1 MLLSFTVENYRSFAH
16 ETTLDMQS
24 PKFQTL
30 RPRENESWND
40 LVLKRAAIFGANASG
55 KTNIIKPLGI
65 LRKAITSSI
74 RNEDLVKSLYNPHKL
89 YKDDPT
95 TFITEYEYKGI
106 RYRWTLVLDKAGIVE
121 ESLYANAKR
130 IWRPIFDRE
139 RDTIVFGKGAQIPIA
154 AQENI
159 NQFLKPTALCFSAW
173 LTIKNPGRFIGAVY
187 WWKKK
192 VRPPI
197 HVSDPDRKARHYWVM
212 KLASQNINWLKLL
225 KLMMTAADVGITDV
239 SVKKKEALP
248 KSFREFLEKKQAEI
262 SGNPPQDISFAK
274 YLQQYIELHHEGES
288 DDFILKDEYL
298 QQYFEFHHKGESDDF
313 ILKIEDESL
322 GTQVWIDSIF
332 PALHALYHGALL
344 IVDELDSSLHPT
356 LLREFIHYF
365 QDEEINTKG
374 AQLIFTTHDLTLLG
388 NHPTEALDRNEVWF
402 VEKQQ
407 SISEL
412 IALSEYSPRDNHNIE
427 KRYLQGVFGAVP
439 ITSSRGI
446 AEALDA
452 LRAATTET
460 EA

>member
-1 MLLSFTVENYRSFAH
+1 MLLSFTVENYRSFAY
-16 ETTLDMQS
+16 EATLDMQS

-55 KTNIIKPLGI
+55 KTNIIKPLGM
-65 LRKAITSSI
+65 LQNAIVSSI
-74 RNEDLVKSLYNPHKL
+74 RNENLVKNLYDPHKL

-95 TFITEYEYKGI
+95 TFITEYEYEDV
-106 RYRWTLVLDKAGIVE
+106 RYRWKLVLDKAGIVE

-130 IWRPIFDRE
+130 IWQLIFERE
-139 RDTIVFGKGAQIPIA
+139 RDTIVFGKVARIPNA

-173 LTIKNPGRFIGAVY
+173 SIMKNVGRFIGAVY
-187 WWKKK
+187 WWANKMS
-192 VRPPI
+192 PPI
-197 HVSDPDRKARHYWVM
+197 HASDPDRKARYYRIM
-212 KLASQNINWLKLL
+212 ELASKDINWLTLL
-225 KLMMTAADVGITDV
+225 KLMMTTADVGITDV
-239 SVKKKEALP
+239 SVKEETLP
-248 KSFREFLEKKQAEI
+248 EKLRQFHILINPEKTQVEI
-262 SGNPPQDISFAK
+262 SDTPPQGASFDE
-274 YLQQYIELHHEGES
+274 YLPYIEFHHEGDS
-288 DDFILKDEYL
+288 DGFVLKE
-298 QQYFEFHHKGESDDF
+298 
-313 ILKIEDESL
+313 EDESR
-322 GTQVWIDSIF
+322 GTQVWIDSIV
-332 PALHALYHGALL
+332 PALYALYHGALL

>member
-30 RPRENESWND
+30 RPRANESWND

-55 KTNIIKPLGI
+55 KTNIIKPLGM
-65 LRKAITSSI
+65 LRNAIASSI

-95 TFITEYEYKGI
+95 TFITEYEYEDV
-106 RYRWTLVLDKAGIVE
+106 RYRWTLVLDKTGIVE
-121 ESLYANAKR
+121 ESLQANAKR
-130 IWRPIFDRE
+130 IWQLIFDRE
-139 RDTIVFGKGAQIPIA
+139 RDTIVFGKGARIPIA

-173 LTIKNPGRFIGAVY
+173 LTIKNAGRFIGAVY
-187 WWKKK
+187 WWKDKML
-192 VRPPI
+192 PPI
-197 HVSDPDRKARHYWVM
+197 HVSDPDREARHSWVM
-212 KLASQNINWLKLL
+212 ELASKNINWLKLL
-225 KLMMTAADVGITDV
+225 KLMMTTADVGITDV
-239 SVKKKEALP
+239 SVKEETLP
-248 KSFREFLEKKQAEI
+248 EKLRQFHILINPEKTQVEI
-262 SGNPPQDISFAK
+262 SDTPPQGAPF
-274 YLQQYIELHHEGES
+274 
-288 DDFILKDEYL
+288 DEYL
-298 QQYFEFHHKGESDDF
+298 QYIEFHHEGDSDGF
-313 ILKIEDESL
+313 ILKEEDESR

-332 PALHALYHGALL
+332 PALYALYHGALL

-356 LLREFIHYF
+356 LLCEFIHYF

-412 IALSEYSPRDNHNIE
+412 IALSEFSSRDNHNIE

-446 AEALDA
+446 AEALNA
-452 LRAATTET
+452 LRAVKTET

>member
-1 MLLSFTVENYRSFAH
+1 MLLSFTIENYRSFAH
-16 ETTLDMQS
+16 EATLDMQS

-30 RPRENESWND
+30 RPHEDESWND

-55 KTNIIKPLGI
+55 KTNIIKPLEI
-65 LRKAITSSI
+65 LRNAIASSI

-95 TFITEYEYKGI
+95 TFITEYEYEDV
-106 RYRWTLVLDKAGIVE
+106 RYRWTLVLDKTGIVE

-130 IWRPIFDRE
+130 IWQLIFDRE
-139 RDTIVFGKGAQIPIA
+139 RDTIVFGKGARIPNA

-173 LTIKNPGRFIGAVY
+173 STIKNAGRFIGAVY
-187 WWKKK
+187 WWKDKML
-192 VRPPI
+192 PPI
-197 HVSDPDRKARHYWVM
+197 HISDPHRKARHSWVM
-212 KLASQNINWLKLL
+212 ELASKNINWLKLL
-225 KLMMTAADVGITDV
+225 KHMMTVADVGITDV
-239 SVKKKEALP
+239 SVKEEALP
-248 KSFREFLEKKQAEI
+248 EILREALIDLEKTQAEI
-262 SGNPPQDISFAK
+262 SGNTPQGRFLDI
-274 YLQQYIELHHEGES
+274 YRRRYIEFHHEGES
-288 DDFILKDEYL
+288 DGFVLKE
-298 QQYFEFHHKGESDDF
+298 
-313 ILKIEDESL
+313 EDESR
-322 GTQVWIDSIF
+322 GTQVWIDRIV
-332 PALHALYHGALL
+332 PALYALYHGALL

-412 IALSEYSPRDNHNIE
+412 IALSEFSSRDNHNIE

-439 ITSSRGI
+439 ITSSQGI
-446 AEALDA
+446 AEALNA

>member
-1 MLLSFTVENYRSFAH
+1 MGMLLSFTVKNYRSFAY
-16 ETTLDMQS
+16 EATLDMQS

-55 KTNIIKPLGI
+55 KTNIIKPLGM
-65 LRKAITSSI
+65 LRNAIASSI
-74 RNEDLVKSLYNPHKL
+74 RNEDLVKDLYNPHKF

-95 TFITEYEYKGI
+95 TFITEYEYEDV

-130 IWRPIFDRE
+130 IWQLIFERE
-139 RDTIVFGKGAQIPIA
+139 RDTIVFGKGAQISIA

-159 NQFLKPTALCFSAW
+159 NQFLKPTTLCFSAW
-173 LTIKNPGRFIGAVY
+173 STIKNPGRFIGAVY
-187 WWKKK
+187 WWKDKML
-192 VRPPI
+192 PPI
-197 HVSDPDRKARHYWVM
+197 NVSDPDREARHFWVM
-212 KLASQNINWLKLL
+212 KLTSKNMNWLKLL
-225 KLMMTAADVGITDV
+225 KLMMTTADVGITDI
-239 SVKKKEALP
+239 SVKEEALP
-248 KSFREFLEKKQAEI
+248 EKLRQFHILINPEKTQVEI
-262 SGNPPQDISFAK
+262 SDTPPRGAPFDE
-274 YLQQYIELHHEGES
+274 YLQYIEFHHEGES
-288 DDFILKDEYL
+288 DGFILKE
-298 QQYFEFHHKGESDDF
+298 
-313 ILKIEDESL
+313 EDESR

-332 PALHALYHGALL
+332 PALYALYHGALL
-344 IVDELDSSLHPT
+344 IIDELDSSLHPT

-365 QDEEINTKG
+365 QDEEINTQG

-427 KRYLQGVFGAVP
+427 KRYLQGVFGAIP
-439 ITSSRGI
+439 ITSPRGI

>member
-1 MLLSFTVENYRSFAH
+1 MLLSFTVKNYRSFAH

-74 RNEDLVKSLYNPHKL
+74 RNEDLVKNLYNPHKL

-95 TFITEYEYKGI
+95 TFITEYEYKDI

-130 IWRPIFDRE
+130 IWRPIFERE
-139 RDTIVFGKGAQIPIA
+139 RDTIIFGKGAQIPIA

-173 LTIKNPGRFIGAVY
+173 RTIKNPGRFIGAVY
-187 WWKKK
+187 WWRNKI
-192 VRPPI
+192 RPPI
-197 HVSDPDRKARHYWVM
+197 HVSDSDREARHSWVM
-212 KLASQNINWLKLL
+212 KLASKNLNWLELL
-225 KLMMTAADVGITDV
+225 KHMMTAADVGITDV
-239 SVKKKEALP
+239 SVKEEALP
-248 KSFREFLEKKQAEI
+248 ERLREILMDLEKTQTEI
-262 SGNPPQDISFAK
+262 SGNTPQGRFLDE
-274 YLQQYIELHHEGES
+274 YRQRYIEFHHEGES
-288 DDFILKDEYL
+288 DGFVLKE
-298 QQYFEFHHKGESDDF
+298 
-313 ILKIEDESL
+313 EDESR

-332 PALHALYHGALL
+332 PALYALYHGALL

-365 QDEEINTKG
+365 QDEEINTQG

-407 SISEL
+407 SISKL
-412 IALSEYSPRDNHNIE
+412 IALSEFSSRDNHNIE

-446 AEALDA
+446 VEALDA
-452 LRAATTET
+452 LRSAITET
-460 EA
+460 KA

>member
-1 MLLSFTVENYRSFAH
+1 MGMLLSFTVENYRSFAH

-30 RPRENESWND
+30 RPRTNESWND

-89 YKDDPT
+89 YKDDPA
-95 TFITEYEYKGI
+95 TFITEYEYEDV
-106 RYRWTLVLDKAGIVE
+106 RYRWALVLDKTGIVE

-130 IWRPIFDRE
+130 IWQLIFDRE
-139 RDTIVFGKGAQIPIA
+139 RDTIVFGKGARIPNA

-173 LTIKNPGRFIGAVY
+173 STIKNAGRFIGAVD
-187 WWKKK
+187 WWKDKIL
-192 VRPPI
+192 PSI
-197 HVSDPDRKARHYWVM
+197 HISDPDRRARHSWVM
-212 KLASQNINWLKLL
+212 ELASKNINWLTLL
-225 KLMMTAADVGITDV
+225 KHMMTAADVGITDV
-239 SVKKKEALP
+239 SVKEEALP
-248 KSFREFLEKKQAEI
+248 ERLRETLIDLEKTQTEI
-262 SGNPPQDISFAK
+262 SGNQPQGRFLDK
-274 YLQQYIELHHEGES
+274 YRQRYIEFHHEGDS
-288 DDFILKDEYL
+288 DSFILK
-298 QQYFEFHHKGESDDF
+298 K
-313 ILKIEDESL
+313 EDESR
-322 GTQVWIDSIF
+322 GTQVWIDTIF
-332 PALHALYHGALL
+332 PALYALYHGALL

-365 QDEEINTKG
+365 QDEEINTQG

-412 IALSEYSPRDNHNIE
+412 IALSEFSSRDNHNIE

-446 AEALDA
+446 AEALDG

>member
-30 RPRENESWND
+30 RPRANESWND

-55 KTNIIKPLGI
+55 KTNIIKPLGM
-65 LRKAITSSI
+65 LRNAIASSI

-95 TFITEYEYKGI
+95 TFITEYEYEDV
-106 RYRWTLVLDKAGIVE
+106 RYRWTLVLDKTGIVE
-121 ESLYANAKR
+121 ESLQANAKR
-130 IWRPIFDRE
+130 IWQLIFDRE
-139 RDTIVFGKGAQIPIA
+139 RDTIVFGKGARIPIA

-173 LTIKNPGRFIGAVY
+173 LTIKNAGRFIGAVY
-187 WWKKK
+187 WWKDKML
-192 VRPPI
+192 PPI
-197 HVSDPDRKARHYWVM
+197 HVSDPDREARHSWVM
-212 KLASQNINWLKLL
+212 ELASKNINWLKLL
-225 KLMMTAADVGITDV
+225 KLMMTTADVGITDV
-239 SVKKKEALP
+239 SVKEETLP
-248 KSFREFLEKKQAEI
+248 EKLRQFHILINPEKTQVEI
-262 SGNPPQDISFAK
+262 SDTPPQGAPF
-274 YLQQYIELHHEGES
+274 
-288 DDFILKDEYL
+288 DEYL
-298 QQYFEFHHKGESDDF
+298 QYIEFHHEGDSDGF
-313 ILKIEDESL
+313 ILKEEDESR

-332 PALHALYHGALL
+332 PALYALYHGALL

-412 IALSEYSPRDNHNIE
+412 IALSEFSSRDNHNIE

-446 AEALDA
+446 AEALNA
-452 LRAATTET
+452 LRAVKTET

>member
-30 RPRENESWND
+30 RPRTNESWND

-55 KTNIIKPLGI
+55 KTNIIKPLGM
-65 LRKAITSSI
+65 LRNAIASSI

-89 YKDDPT
+89 HKDDPT
-95 TFITEYEYKGI
+95 TFITEYEYEDV

-121 ESLYANAKR
+121 ESLQANAKR
-130 IWRPIFDRE
+130 IWQLIFERE
-139 RDTIVFGKGAQIPIA
+139 RDTIVFGSGAQIPIA

-187 WWKKK
+187 WWKDKML
-192 VRPPI
+192 PPI
-197 HVSDPDRKARHYWVM
+197 HVSDPDREARHSWVM
-212 KLASQNINWLKLL
+212 ELASKNINWLKLL
-225 KLMMTAADVGITDV
+225 KLMMTTADVGITDV
-239 SVKKKEALP
+239 SVKEETLP
-248 KSFREFLEKKQAEI
+248 EKLRQFHILINPEKTQVEI
-262 SGNPPQDISFAK
+262 SDTPPQGASFDE
-274 YLQQYIELHHEGES
+274 YLSYIEFQHEGES
-288 DDFILKDEYL
+288 DGFILKE
-298 QQYFEFHHKGESDDF
+298 
-313 ILKIEDESL
+313 EDESL

-332 PALHALYHGALL
+332 PALYALYHGALL
-344 IVDELDSSLHPT
+344 IVDELDSSLHPA

-365 QDEEINTKG
+365 QDEEINTQG

>member
-1 MLLSFTVENYRSFAH
+1 MGMLLSFTVENYRSFAY
-16 ETTLDMQS
+16 EATLDMQS

-65 LRKAITSSI
+65 LRNAIASSI

-95 TFITEYEYKGI
+95 TFITEYEYEDV

-130 IWRPIFDRE
+130 IWQLIFERE
-139 RDTIVFGKGAQIPIA
+139 RDTIIFGKVAQIPIA

-173 LTIKNPGRFIGAVY
+173 RTIKNPGRFIGAVY
-187 WWKKK
+187 WWRNKI
-192 VRPPI
+192 RPPI
-197 HVSDPDRKARHYWVM
+197 HVSDSDREARHSWVM
-212 KLASQNINWLKLL
+212 KLASKNLNWLELL
-225 KLMMTAADVGITDV
+225 KHMMTAADVGITDV
-239 SVKKKEALP
+239 SVKEEALTERL
-248 KSFREFLEKKQAEI
+248 REILMDLEIAQTEI
-262 SGNPPQDISFAK
+262 SGNTTLGRFLDEYRQR
-274 YLQQYIELHHEGES
+274 YIEFHHEGES
-288 DDFILKDEYL
+288 DGFVLKE
-298 QQYFEFHHKGESDDF
+298 
-313 ILKIEDESL
+313 EDESR

-332 PALHALYHGALL
+332 PALYALYHGALL

-365 QDEEINTKG
+365 QDEEINTQG

-452 LRAATTET
+452 LRAVKTET

>member
-55 KTNIIKPLGI
+55 KTNIIKPLEI
-65 LRKAITSSI
+65 LRNAITSSI

-95 TFITEYEYKGI
+95 TFITEYEYEDV

-130 IWRPIFDRE
+130 IWQLIFERE
-139 RDTIVFGKGAQIPIA
+139 RDTIVFGKGAQISIA

-159 NQFLKPTALCFSAW
+159 NQFLKPTTLCFSAW
-173 LTIKNPGRFIGAVY
+173 STIKNPGRFIGAVY
-187 WWKKK
+187 WWKDKML
-192 VRPPI
+192 PPI
-197 HVSDPDRKARHYWVM
+197 HVSDPDREARHFWVM
-212 KLASQNINWLKLL
+212 KLTSKNMNWLKLL
-225 KLMMTAADVGITDV
+225 KLMMTTADVGITDI
-239 SVKKKEALP
+239 SVKEEALP
-248 KSFREFLEKKQAEI
+248 EKLRQFHILINPEKTQVEI
-262 SGNPPQDISFAK
+262 SDTPPRGAPFDE
-274 YLQQYIELHHEGES
+274 YLQYIEFHHEGES
-288 DDFILKDEYL
+288 DGFILKE
-298 QQYFEFHHKGESDDF
+298 
-313 ILKIEDESL
+313 EDESR

-332 PALHALYHGALL
+332 PALYALYHGALL
-344 IVDELDSSLHPT
+344 IIDELDSSLHPT

-365 QDEEINTKG
+365 QDEEINTQG

-402 VEKQQ
+402 AEKQQ

-412 IALSEYSPRDNHNIE
+412 TALSEYSPRDNHNIE
-427 KRYLQGVFGAVP
+427 KRYLQGVFGAIP
-439 ITSSRGI
+439 ITSPRGI

>member
-65 LRKAITSSI
+65 LRNAIASSI

-95 TFITEYEYKGI
+95 TFITEYEYEDV

-130 IWRPIFDRE
+130 IWQLIFERE
-139 RDTIVFGKGAQIPIA
+139 RDTIIFGKVAQIPIA

-173 LTIKNPGRFIGAVY
+173 RTIKNPGRFIGAVY
-187 WWKKK
+187 WWRNKI
-192 VRPPI
+192 RPPI
-197 HVSDPDRKARHYWVM
+197 HVSDSDREARHSWVM
-212 KLASQNINWLKLL
+212 KLASKNLNWLELL
-225 KLMMTAADVGITDV
+225 KHMMTAADVGITDV
-239 SVKKKEALP
+239 SVKEEALTERL
-248 KSFREFLEKKQAEI
+248 REILMDLEIAQTEI
-262 SGNPPQDISFAK
+262 SGNTTLGRFLDEYRQR
-274 YLQQYIELHHEGES
+274 YIEFHHEGES
-288 DDFILKDEYL
+288 DGFVLKE
-298 QQYFEFHHKGESDDF
+298 
-313 ILKIEDESL
+313 EDESR

-332 PALHALYHGALL
+332 PALYALYHGALL

-365 QDEEINTKG
+365 QDEEINTQG

-452 LRAATTET
+452 LRAVKTET

>member
-1 MLLSFTVENYRSFAH
+1 MGMLLSFTVENYRSFAH

-65 LRKAITSSI
+65 LRNAIASSI

-95 TFITEYEYKGI
+95 TFITEYEYEDV
-106 RYRWTLVLDKAGIVE
+106 RYRWTLVLDKTGIVE
-121 ESLYANAKR
+121 ENLYANAKR
-130 IWRPIFDRE
+130 IWQLIFERE
-139 RDTIVFGKGAQIPIA
+139 RDTIVFGKGAQIPNA

-173 LTIKNPGRFIGAVY
+173 STIKNAGRFIGAVY
-187 WWKKK
+187 WWKDK
-192 VRPPI
+192 VLPPI
-197 HVSDPDRKARHYWVM
+197 HVSDSDREARHSWVM
-212 KLASQNINWLKLL
+212 KLASKNLNWLELL
-225 KLMMTAADVGITDV
+225 KHMMTAADVGITDV
-239 SVKKKEALP
+239 SVKEEALTERL
-248 KSFREFLEKKQAEI
+248 REILMDLEIAQTEI
-262 SGNPPQDISFAK
+262 SGNTTLGRFLDEYRQR
-274 YLQQYIELHHEGES
+274 YIEFHHEGES
-288 DDFILKDEYL
+288 DGFVLKE
-298 QQYFEFHHKGESDDF
+298 
-313 ILKIEDESL
+313 EDESR

-332 PALHALYHGALL
+332 PALYALYHGALL

-365 QDEEINTKG
+365 QDEEINTQG

-452 LRAATTET
+452 LRAVKTET

>member
-1 MLLSFTVENYRSFAH
+1 MGMLLSFTVENYRSFAH

-55 KTNIIKPLGI
+55 KTNIIKPLGM
-65 LRKAITSSI
+65 LRNAIASSI
-74 RNEDLVKSLYNPHKL
+74 RNEDLVKDLYNPHKF

-95 TFITEYEYKGI
+95 TFITEYEYEDV

-130 IWRPIFDRE
+130 ICQLIFERE
-139 RDTIVFGKGAQIPIA
+139 RDTIVFGKGAQISIA

-159 NQFLKPTALCFSAW
+159 NQFLKPTTLCFSAW
-173 LTIKNPGRFIGAVY
+173 STIKNPGRFIGAVY
-187 WWKKK
+187 WWKDKML
-192 VRPPI
+192 PPI
-197 HVSDPDRKARHYWVM
+197 NVSDSNRAARHYWVM
-212 KLASQNINWLKLL
+212 KLTSKNINWLNLIKLI
-225 KLMMTAADVGITDV
+225 MTAADVGITDV
-239 SVKKKEALP
+239 SVKKEETLP
-248 KSFREFLEKKQAEI
+248 ENLREFLINLEKTQTEV
-262 SGNPPQDISFAK
+262 SGNQPQGMSFAE
-274 YLQQYIELHHEGES
+274 YLQQYIEFHHEGES
-288 DDFILKDEYL
+288 DGFVLKE
-298 QQYFEFHHKGESDDF
+298 
-313 ILKIEDESL
+313 EDESR
-322 GTQVWIDSIF
+322 GTRVWIDSIF
-332 PALHALYHGALL
+332 PALYALCHGELL
-344 IVDELDSSLHPT
+344 IIDELDSSLHPT

-365 QDEEINTKG
+365 QDEDINTQG

-412 IALSEYSPRDNHNIE
+412 IALSEFSSRDNHNIE

-446 AEALDA
+446 AKALDA
-452 LRAATTET
+452 LRAATTKT

>member
-1 MLLSFTVENYRSFAH
+1 MLLSFTVENYRSFAN

-106 RYRWTLVLDKAGIVE
+106 RYRWTLVLDKTGIVE
-121 ESLYANAKR
+121 ESLQANAKR

-139 RDTIVFGKGAQIPIA
+139 RDTIVFGSGAQIPIA

-173 LTIKNPGRFIGAVY
+173 LTIKNAGRFIGAVY
-187 WWKKK
+187 WWTNKML
-192 VRPPI
+192 PPI
-197 HVSDPDRKARHYWVM
+197 HVSDSNREARHYWVM

-225 KLMMTAADVGITDV
+225 KLMMTTADVGITDV
-239 SVKKKEALP
+239 SVKEETLP
-248 KSFREFLEKKQAEI
+248 EKLRQFHILINPEKTQVEI
-262 SGNPPQDISFAK
+262 SDTPPQGASFDE
-274 YLQQYIELHHEGES
+274 YLPYIEFHHEGDS
-288 DDFILKDEYL
+288 DGFVLKE
-298 QQYFEFHHKGESDDF
+298 
-313 ILKIEDESL
+313 EDESR
-322 GTQVWIDSIF
+322 GTQVWIDSIV
-332 PALHALYHGALL
+332 PALYALYHGALL
-344 IVDELDSSLHPT
+344 IVDELDSSLHPA

-365 QDEEINTKG
+365 QDEEINTQG

-446 AEALDA
+446 AEALNA

>member
-1 MLLSFTVENYRSFAH
+1 MLLSFTIENYRSFAH
-16 ETTLDMQS
+16 EATLDMQS

-30 RPRENESWND
+30 RPHEDELWND

-55 KTNIIKPLGI
+55 KTNIIKPLEI
-65 LRKAITSSI
+65 LRNAITSSI

-95 TFITEYEYKGI
+95 TFITEYEYEDV
-106 RYRWTLVLDKAGIVE
+106 RYRWTLVLDKTGIVE

-130 IWRPIFDRE
+130 IWQLIFDRE
-139 RDTIVFGKGAQIPIA
+139 RDTIVFGKGARIPNA

-173 LTIKNPGRFIGAVY
+173 STIKNAGRFIGAVY
-187 WWKKK
+187 WWKDKML
-192 VRPPI
+192 PPI
-197 HVSDPDRKARHYWVM
+197 HISDPHRKARHSWVM
-212 KLASQNINWLKLL
+212 ELASKNINWLKLL
-225 KLMMTAADVGITDV
+225 KHMMTVADVGITDV
-239 SVKKKEALP
+239 SVKEEALP
-248 KSFREFLEKKQAEI
+248 EILREALIDLEKKQAEI
-262 SGNPPQDISFAK
+262 SGNTPQGRFLDI
-274 YLQQYIELHHEGES
+274 YRPRYIEFHHEGDS
-288 DDFILKDEYL
+288 DGFVLKE
-298 QQYFEFHHKGESDDF
+298 
-313 ILKIEDESL
+313 EDESR
-322 GTQVWIDSIF
+322 GTQVWIDSIV
-332 PALHALYHGALL
+332 PALYALYHGALL

-412 IALSEYSPRDNHNIE
+412 IALSEFSSRDNHNIE

-452 LRAATTET
+452 LRTVKTET

>member
-1 MLLSFTVENYRSFAH
+1 MGMLLSFTVENYRSFAH

-30 RPRENESWND
+30 RPRENESWNG

-65 LRKAITSSI
+65 LRRAIISSI
-74 RNEDLVKSLYNPHKL
+74 RNENLVKDLYDPHKL

-95 TFITEYEYKGI
+95 TFITEYEYKDI

-130 IWRPIFDRE
+130 IWRPIFERE
-139 RDTIVFGKGAQIPIA
+139 RDTIIFGKGAQIPIA

-173 LTIKNPGRFIGAVY
+173 RTIKNPGRFIGAVY
-187 WWKKK
+187 WWRNKI
-192 VRPPI
+192 RPPI
-197 HVSDPDRKARHYWVM
+197 HVSDSDREARHSWVM
-212 KLASQNINWLKLL
+212 KLASKNLNWLELL
-225 KLMMTAADVGITDV
+225 KHMMTAADVGITDV
-239 SVKKKEALP
+239 SVKEEALP
-248 KSFREFLEKKQAEI
+248 ERLREILMDLEKAQTEI
-262 SGNPPQDISFAK
+262 SGNTPQGRFLDE
-274 YLQQYIELHHEGES
+274 YRQRYIEFHHEGES
-288 DDFILKDEYL
+288 DGFVLKE
-298 QQYFEFHHKGESDDF
+298 
-313 ILKIEDESL
+313 EDESR

-332 PALHALYHGALL
+332 PALYALYHGALL

-365 QDEEINTKG
+365 QDEEINTQG

-407 SISEL
+407 SISKL
-412 IALSEYSPRDNHNIE
+412 IALSEFSSRDNHNIE

-452 LRAATTET
+452 LRSAITET
-460 EA
+460 KA

>member
-55 KTNIIKPLGI
+55 KTNIIKPLGM
-65 LRKAITSSI
+65 LRNAIASSI
-74 RNEDLVKSLYNPHKL
+74 RNEELVKSLYDPHKL

-121 ESLYANAKR
+121 ESLQANAKR
-130 IWRPIFDRE
+130 IWRPIFDRK
-139 RDTIVFGKGAQIPIA
+139 RDTIVFGKGARIPIA

-173 LTIKNPGRFIGAVY
+173 STIKNPGRFIGAVY
-187 WWKKK
+187 WWKNKM
-192 VRPPI
+192 RPPI
-197 HVSDPDRKARHYWVM
+197 HASDPDRKSRHYWVM

-225 KLMMTAADVGITDV
+225 KLIMTAADVGITDV
-239 SVKKKEALP
+239 SVKKEEAL
-248 KSFREFLEKKQAEI
+248 SESLREFLIHLEKTQAKI
-262 SGNPPQDISFAK
+262 SGNQPQGMSVAE
-274 YLQQYIELHHEGES
+274 YLQQYIEFHHEGDS
-288 DDFILKDEYL
+288 DGFVLKE
-298 QQYFEFHHKGESDDF
+298 
-313 ILKIEDESL
+313 EDESR
-322 GTQVWIDSIF
+322 GTQVWIDSIV
-332 PALHALYHGALL
+332 PALYALYHGALL

-365 QDEEINTKG
+365 QDEEINTQG

-412 IALSEYSPRDNHNIE
+412 IALSEFSSRDNHNIE

-446 AEALDA
+446 AEALDG

>member
-1 MLLSFTVENYRSFAH
+1 MGMLLSFTVENYRSFAH

-55 KTNIIKPLGI
+55 KTNIIKPLGM
-65 LRKAITSSI
+65 LRNAIASSI

-89 YKDDPT
+89 HKDDPT

-106 RYRWTLVLDKAGIVE
+106 RYRWALALDKTGIVE

-130 IWRPIFDRE
+130 IWQLIFDRE
-139 RDTIVFGKGAQIPIA
+139 RDTIVFGSGAQIPIA

-187 WWKKK
+187 WWKDKML
-192 VRPPI
+192 PPI
-197 HVSDPDRKARHYWVM
+197 HVSDPDREARHSWVM
-212 KLASQNINWLKLL
+212 KLASKNINWLKLL
-225 KLMMTAADVGITDV
+225 KLMMTTADVGITDV
-239 SVKKKEALP
+239 SVKEETLP
-248 KSFREFLEKKQAEI
+248 EKLRQFHILINPEKTQVEI
-262 SGNPPQDISFAK
+262 SDTPPQGAPFDE
-274 YLQQYIELHHEGES
+274 YLQYIEFHHEGES
-288 DDFILKDEYL
+288 DGFILKE
-298 QQYFEFHHKGESDDF
+298 
-313 ILKIEDESL
+313 EDESL

-332 PALHALYHGALL
+332 PALYALYHGALL

-365 QDEEINTKG
+365 QDEEINTQG

-412 IALSEYSPRDNHNIE
+412 IALSEFSSRDNHNIE

-446 AEALDA
+446 AEALDG

>member
-1 MLLSFTVENYRSFAH
+1 MLLSFTVKNYRSFAH

-74 RNEDLVKSLYNPHKL
+74 RNEDLVKNLYNPHKL

-95 TFITEYEYKGI
+95 TFITEYEYKDI

-130 IWRPIFDRE
+130 IWRPIFERE
-139 RDTIVFGKGAQIPIA
+139 RDTIIFGKGAQIPIA

-173 LTIKNPGRFIGAVY
+173 RTIKNPGRFIGAVY
-187 WWKKK
+187 WWRNKI
-192 VRPPI
+192 RPPI
-197 HVSDPDRKARHYWVM
+197 HVSDSDREARHSWVM
-212 KLASQNINWLKLL
+212 KLASKNLNWLELL
-225 KLMMTAADVGITDV
+225 KHMMTAADVGITDV
-239 SVKKKEALP
+239 SVKEEALP
-248 KSFREFLEKKQAEI
+248 ERLREILMDLEKAQTEI
-262 SGNPPQDISFAK
+262 SGNTPQGRFLDE
-274 YLQQYIELHHEGES
+274 YRQRYIEFHHEGES
-288 DDFILKDEYL
+288 DGFVLKE
-298 QQYFEFHHKGESDDF
+298 
-313 ILKIEDESL
+313 EDESR

-332 PALHALYHGALL
+332 PALYALYHGALL

-365 QDEEINTKG
+365 QDEEINTQG

-407 SISEL
+407 SISKL
-412 IALSEYSPRDNHNIE
+412 IALSEFSSRDNHNIE

-446 AEALDA
+446 VEALDA
-452 LRAATTET
+452 LRSAITET
-460 EA
+460 KA

>member
-55 KTNIIKPLGI
+55 KTNIIKPLGM
-65 LRKAITSSI
+65 LQNAIVSSI
-74 RNEDLVKSLYNPHKL
+74 RNENLVKNLYDPHKL

-95 TFITEYEYKGI
+95 TFITEYEYEDV
-106 RYRWTLVLDKAGIVE
+106 RYRWKLVLDKAGIVE

-130 IWRPIFDRE
+130 IWQLIFERE
-139 RDTIVFGKGAQIPIA
+139 RDTIVFGKVARIPNA

-173 LTIKNPGRFIGAVY
+173 SIMKNVGRFIGAVY
-187 WWKKK
+187 WWANKMS
-192 VRPPI
+192 PPI
-197 HVSDPDRKARHYWVM
+197 HASDPDRKARYYRIM
-212 KLASQNINWLKLL
+212 ELASKDINWLTLL
-225 KLMMTAADVGITDV
+225 KLMMTTADVGITDV
-239 SVKKKEALP
+239 SVKKEEALS
-248 KSFREFLEKKQAEI
+248 KGLRKILINLEKMQAEI
-262 SGNPPQDISFAK
+262 SGNPPQDISF
-274 YLQQYIELHHEGES
+274 
-288 DDFILKDEYL
+288 DEYS

-322 GTQVWIDSIF
+322 GTQVWIDSIV
-332 PALHALYHGALL
+332 PALYALYHGALL

>member
-1 MLLSFTVENYRSFAH
+1 MGVLLSFTVENYRSFAH

-55 KTNIIKPLGI
+55 KTNIIKPLGM
-65 LRKAITSSI
+65 LRNAIASSI

-95 TFITEYEYKGI
+95 TFITEYEYEDV
-106 RYRWTLVLDKAGIVE
+106 RYRWTLALDKTGIVE

-130 IWRPIFDRE
+130 IWQLIFERE
-139 RDTIVFGKGAQIPIA
+139 RDTIVFGKGARIPIA

-173 LTIKNPGRFIGAVY
+173 RTIKNPGRFIGAVY
-187 WWKKK
+187 WWKDKML
-192 VRPPI
+192 PPI
-197 HVSDPDRKARHYWVM
+197 HVSDPDREARHSWVM
-212 KLASQNINWLKLL
+212 ELASKNINWLKLL
-225 KLMMTAADVGITDV
+225 KLMMTTADVGITDV
-239 SVKKKEALP
+239 SVKEETLP
-248 KSFREFLEKKQAEI
+248 EKLRQFHILINPEKTQVEI
-262 SGNPPQDISFAK
+262 SDTPPQGAPF
-274 YLQQYIELHHEGES
+274 
-288 DDFILKDEYL
+288 DEYL
-298 QQYFEFHHKGESDDF
+298 QYIEFHHEGDSDGF
-313 ILKIEDESL
+313 ILKEEDESR

-332 PALHALYHGALL
+332 PALYALYHGALL

-446 AEALDA
+446 AEALNA
-452 LRAATTET
+452 LRAVKTET

>member
-1 MLLSFTVENYRSFAH
+1 MGVLLSFTVENYRSFAH

-65 LRKAITSSI
+65 LRNAIASSI

-95 TFITEYEYKGI
+95 TFITEYEYEDV
-106 RYRWTLVLDKAGIVE
+106 RYRWTLALDKTGIVE

-130 IWRPIFDRE
+130 IWQLIFERE
-139 RDTIVFGKGAQIPIA
+139 RDTIIFGKVAQIPIA

-173 LTIKNPGRFIGAVY
+173 RTIKNPGRFIGAVY
-187 WWKKK
+187 WWRNKI
-192 VRPPI
+192 RPPI
-197 HVSDPDRKARHYWVM
+197 HVSDSDREARHSWVM
-212 KLASQNINWLKLL
+212 KLASKNLNWLELL
-225 KLMMTAADVGITDV
+225 KHMMTAADVGITDV
-239 SVKKKEALP
+239 SVKEEALTERL
-248 KSFREFLEKKQAEI
+248 REILMDLEIAQTEI
-262 SGNPPQDISFAK
+262 SGNTTLGRFLDEYRQR
-274 YLQQYIELHHEGES
+274 YIEFHHEGES
-288 DDFILKDEYL
+288 DGFVLKE
-298 QQYFEFHHKGESDDF
+298 
-313 ILKIEDESL
+313 EDESR

-332 PALHALYHGALL
+332 PALYALYHGALL

-365 QDEEINTKG
+365 QDEEINTQG

-412 IALSEYSPRDNHNIE
+412 IALSEFSSRDNHNIE

-452 LRAATTET
+452 LRAVKTET

>member
-1 MLLSFTVENYRSFAH
+1 MLLSFTVKNYRSFAH
-16 ETTLDMQS
+16 EATLDMQS

-65 LRKAITSSI
+65 LRNAIASSI

-89 YKDDPT
+89 HKDDPT
-95 TFITEYEYKGI
+95 TFITEYEYEDV
-106 RYRWTLVLDKAGIVE
+106 RYRWALVLDKTGIVE

-130 IWRPIFDRE
+130 IWQLIFERE
-139 RDTIVFGKGAQIPIA
+139 RDTIVFGSGAQIPNA

-187 WWKKK
+187 WWKDKML
-192 VRPPI
+192 PPI
-197 HVSDPDRKARHYWVM
+197 HVSDPDREARHSWVM
-212 KLASQNINWLKLL
+212 ELASKNINWLKLL
-225 KLMMTAADVGITDV
+225 KLMMTTADVGITDV
-239 SVKKKEALP
+239 SVKEETLP
-248 KSFREFLEKKQAEI
+248 EKLRQFHILINPEKTQVEI
-262 SGNPPQDISFAK
+262 SDTPPQGAPF
-274 YLQQYIELHHEGES
+274 
-288 DDFILKDEYL
+288 DEYL
-298 QQYFEFHHKGESDDF
+298 QYIEFHHEGDSDGF
-313 ILKIEDESL
+313 ILKEEDESR
-322 GTQVWIDSIF
+322 GTQVWIDNIV
-332 PALHALYHGALL
+332 PALYALYHGALL

-365 QDEEINTKG
+365 QDEKINTKG

>member
-30 RPRENESWND
+30 RPRTNESWND

-55 KTNIIKPLGI
+55 KTNIIKPLGM
-65 LRKAITSSI
+65 LRNAIASSI

-89 YKDDPT
+89 HKDDPT
-95 TFITEYEYKGI
+95 TFITEYEYEDV

-121 ESLYANAKR
+121 ESLQANAKR
-130 IWRPIFDRE
+130 IWQLIFERE
-139 RDTIVFGKGAQIPIA
+139 RDTIVFGSGAQIPIA

-187 WWKKK
+187 WWKDKML
-192 VRPPI
+192 PLI
-197 HVSDPDRKARHYWVM
+197 HVSDPDREARHSWVM
-212 KLASQNINWLKLL
+212 ELASKNINWLKLL
-225 KLMMTAADVGITDV
+225 KLMMTTADVGITDV
-239 SVKKKEALP
+239 SVKEETLP
-248 KSFREFLEKKQAEI
+248 EKLRQFHILINPEKTQVEI
-262 SGNPPQDISFAK
+262 SDTPPQGASFDE
-274 YLQQYIELHHEGES
+274 YLSYIEFHHEGDS
-288 DDFILKDEYL
+288 DGFVLKE
-298 QQYFEFHHKGESDDF
+298 
-313 ILKIEDESL
+313 EDESR
-322 GTQVWIDSIF
+322 GTQVWIDSIV
-332 PALHALYHGALL
+332 PALYALYHGALL

-452 LRAATTET
+452 LRSATTET
-460 EA
+460 KA

>member
-16 ETTLDMQS
+16 EATLDMQS

-30 RPRENESWND
+30 RPREDESWND

-55 KTNIIKPLGI
+55 KTNIIKPLGM
-65 LRKAITSSI
+65 LRNAIASSI

-95 TFITEYEYKGI
+95 TFITEYEYEDV

-130 IWRPIFDRE
+130 IWQLIFDRE
-139 RDTIVFGKGAQIPIA
+139 RDTIVFGKGARIPIA

-173 LTIKNPGRFIGAVY
+173 STIKNAGRFIGAVD
-187 WWKKK
+187 WWKDKIL
-192 VRPPI
+192 PLI
-197 HVSDPDRKARHYWVM
+197 HISDPHRKARHSWVM
-212 KLASQNINWLKLL
+212 KLASKNINWLKLL
-225 KLMMTAADVGITDV
+225 KHMMTAADVGITDV
-239 SVKKKEALP
+239 SVKEGALP
-248 KSFREFLEKKQAEI
+248 ERLRETLIDLEKKQAEI
-262 SGNPPQDISFAK
+262 SGNTPQSRFLDK
-274 YLQQYIELHHEGES
+274 YRQRYIEFHHEGES
-288 DDFILKDEYL
+288 DGFVLKE
-298 QQYFEFHHKGESDDF
+298 
-313 ILKIEDESL
+313 EDESR
-322 GTQVWIDSIF
+322 GTQVWIDSIV
-332 PALHALYHGALL
+332 PALYALYHGALL

-365 QDEEINTKG
+365 QDEEINTQG

-412 IALSEYSPRDNHNIE
+412 IALSEFSSRDNHNIE

>member
-1 MLLSFTVENYRSFAH
+1 MGMLLSFTVENYRSFAH

-65 LRKAITSSI
+65 LHNVIASSI
-74 RNEDLVKSLYNPHKL
+74 RDEDLVKDLYDPHKL
-89 YKDDPT
+89 YKNNPT
-95 TFITEYEYKGI
+95 TFITEYEYEDV
-106 RYRWTLVLDKAGIVE
+106 RYRWTLVLDKTGIVE
-121 ESLYANAKR
+121 ENLYANAKR
-130 IWRPIFDRE
+130 IWQLIFERE
-139 RDTIVFGKGAQIPIA
+139 RDTIVFGKGAQIPNA

-173 LTIKNPGRFIGAVY
+173 STIKNAGRFIGAVY
-187 WWKKK
+187 WWKDKIL
-192 VRPPI
+192 PPI
-197 HVSDPDRKARHYWVM
+197 HVSDPDRQARHSWVM

-225 KLMMTAADVGITDV
+225 KHMMTIADVGIIDV
-239 SVKKKEALP
+239 SVKEEALP
-248 KSFREFLEKKQAEI
+248 EKLRQFIFINPEKTQVEI
-262 SGNPPQDISFAK
+262 SGNPPQGTSFDE
-274 YLQQYIELHHEGES
+274 YLPYIEFHHEGES
-288 DDFILKDEYL
+288 DGFVLKEKDE
-298 QQYFEFHHKGESDDF
+298 SR
-313 ILKIEDESL
+313 
-322 GTQVWIDSIF
+322 GTRVWIDSIF
-332 PALHALYHGALL
+332 PALYALYHGALL
-344 IVDELDSSLHPT
+344 IVDALDSSLHPT

-365 QDEEINTKG
+365 QDEEINTQG

-446 AEALDA
+446 AEALDT

>member
-1 MLLSFTVENYRSFAH
+1 MGMLLSFTVENYRSFAH

-65 LRKAITSSI
+65 LRNAIASSI

-95 TFITEYEYKGI
+95 TFITEYEYEDV

-130 IWRPIFDRE
+130 IWQLIFERE
-139 RDTIVFGKGAQIPIA
+139 RDTIIFGKVAQIPIA

-173 LTIKNPGRFIGAVY
+173 RTIKNPGRFIGAVY
-187 WWKKK
+187 WWRNKI
-192 VRPPI
+192 RPPI
-197 HVSDPDRKARHYWVM
+197 HVSDSDREARHSWVM
-212 KLASQNINWLKLL
+212 KLASKNLNWLELL
-225 KLMMTAADVGITDV
+225 KHMMTAADVGITDV
-239 SVKKKEALP
+239 SVKEEALTE
-248 KSFREFLEKKQAEI
+248 SFREILMDLEIAQTEI
-262 SGNPPQDISFAK
+262 SGNTTLGRFLDEYRQR
-274 YLQQYIELHHEGES
+274 YIEFHHEGES
-288 DDFILKDEYL
+288 DGFVLKE
-298 QQYFEFHHKGESDDF
+298 
-313 ILKIEDESL
+313 EDESR

-332 PALHALYHGALL
+332 PALYALYHGALL

-365 QDEEINTKG
+365 QDEEINTQG

-452 LRAATTET
+452 LRAVKTET

>member
-1 MLLSFTVENYRSFAH
+1 MGMLLSFTVENYRSFAH

-30 RPRENESWND
+30 RPRENESWNG

-65 LRKAITSSI
+65 LRRAIISSI
-74 RNEDLVKSLYNPHKL
+74 RNENLVKDLYDPHKL

-95 TFITEYEYKGI
+95 TFITEYEYKDI

-130 IWRPIFDRE
+130 IWRPIFERE
-139 RDTIVFGKGAQIPIA
+139 RDTIIFGKGAQIPIA

-173 LTIKNPGRFIGAVY
+173 RTIKNPGRFIGAVY
-187 WWKKK
+187 WWRNKI
-192 VRPPI
+192 RPPI
-197 HVSDPDRKARHYWVM
+197 HVSDSDREARHSWVM
-212 KLASQNINWLKLL
+212 KLASKNLNWLELL
-225 KLMMTAADVGITDV
+225 KHMMTAADVGITDV
-239 SVKKKEALP
+239 SVKEEALP
-248 KSFREFLEKKQAEI
+248 ERLREILMDLEKAQTEI
-262 SGNPPQDISFAK
+262 SGNTPQGRFLDE
-274 YLQQYIELHHEGES
+274 YRQRYIEFHHEGES
-288 DDFILKDEYL
+288 DGFVLKE
-298 QQYFEFHHKGESDDF
+298 
-313 ILKIEDESL
+313 EDESR

-332 PALHALYHGALL
+332 PALYALYHGALL

-365 QDEEINTKG
+365 QDKEINTQG

-407 SISEL
+407 SISKL
-412 IALSEYSPRDNHNIE
+412 IALSEFSSRDNHNIE

-446 AEALDA
+446 VEALDA
-452 LRAATTET
+452 LRSAITET
-460 EA
+460 KA

>member
-30 RPRENESWND
+30 RPRTNESWND

-55 KTNIIKPLGI
+55 KTNIIKPLGM
-65 LRKAITSSI
+65 LRNAIASSI

-89 YKDDPT
+89 HKDDPT
-95 TFITEYEYKGI
+95 TFITEYEYEDV

-130 IWRPIFDRE
+130 IWQLIFERE
-139 RDTIVFGKGAQIPIA
+139 RDTIVFGSGAQIPIA

-187 WWKKK
+187 WWKDKML
-192 VRPPI
+192 PPI
-197 HVSDPDRKARHYWVM
+197 HVSDPDREARHSWVM
-212 KLASQNINWLKLL
+212 ELASKNINWLKLL
-225 KLMMTAADVGITDV
+225 KLMMTTADVGITDV
-239 SVKKKEALP
+239 SVKEETLP
-248 KSFREFLEKKQAEI
+248 EKLRQFHILINPEKTQVEI
-262 SGNPPQDISFAK
+262 SDTPPQGASFDE
-274 YLQQYIELHHEGES
+274 YLSYIEFQHEGES
-288 DDFILKDEYL
+288 DGFILKE
-298 QQYFEFHHKGESDDF
+298 
-313 ILKIEDESL
+313 EDESL

-332 PALHALYHGALL
+332 PALYALYHGALL
-344 IVDELDSSLHPT
+344 IVDELDSSLHPA

-365 QDEEINTKG
+365 QDEEINTQG

>member
-1 MLLSFTVENYRSFAH
+1 M
-16 ETTLDMQS
+16 
-24 PKFQTL
+24 
-30 RPRENESWND
+30 
-40 LVLKRAAIFGANASG
+40 
-55 KTNIIKPLGI
+55 
-65 LRKAITSSI
+65 
-74 RNEDLVKSLYNPHKL
+74 
-89 YKDDPT
+89 
-95 TFITEYEYKGI
+95 
-106 RYRWTLVLDKAGIVE
+106 LDKTGIVE

-130 IWRPIFDRE
+130 IWQLIFERE
-139 RDTIVFGKGAQIPIA
+139 RDTIVFGSGAQIPNA

-173 LTIKNPGRFIGAVY
+173 RTIKNPGRFIGAVY
-187 WWKKK
+187 WWKDKML
-192 VRPPI
+192 PPI
-197 HVSDPDRKARHYWVM
+197 HVSDPDREVRHFWVM
-212 KLASQNINWLKLL
+212 ELASKNINWLKLL
-225 KLMMTAADVGITDV
+225 KLMMTTADVGITDI
-239 SVKKKEALP
+239 SVKEEALP
-248 KSFREFLEKKQAEI
+248 EKLRQFHILINPEKTQVEI
-262 SGNPPQDISFAK
+262 SDTPPHGAPFDE
-274 YLQQYIELHHEGES
+274 YLQYIEFHHEGES
-288 DDFILKDEYL
+288 DGFVLKE
-298 QQYFEFHHKGESDDF
+298 
-313 ILKIEDESL
+313 EDESR

-332 PALHALYHGALL
+332 PALYALYHGALL

-365 QDEEINTKG
+365 QDEEINTQG

-446 AEALDA
+446 AEALDG
-452 LRAATTET
+452 LRSATTKT

>member
-1 MLLSFTVENYRSFAH
+1 MLLSFTIENYRSFAH
-16 ETTLDMQS
+16 EATLDMQS

-65 LRKAITSSI
+65 LRNAIASSI

-89 YKDDPT
+89 HKDDPT
-95 TFITEYEYKGI
+95 TFITEYEYEDV
-106 RYRWTLVLDKAGIVE
+106 RYRWALVLDKTGIVE
-121 ESLYANAKR
+121 ESLQANAKR
-130 IWRPIFDRE
+130 IWQPIFDRE
-139 RDTIVFGKGAQIPIA
+139 RDTIVFGKGARIPNA

-173 LTIKNPGRFIGAVY
+173 STIKNAGRFIGAVY
-187 WWKKK
+187 WWKDKML
-192 VRPPI
+192 PSI
-197 HVSDPDRKARHYWVM
+197 HVSDPDREARHSWVM
-212 KLASQNINWLKLL
+212 ELASKNINWLTLL
-225 KLMMTAADVGITDV
+225 KHMMTAADVGITDV
-239 SVKKKEALP
+239 SVKEEAL
-248 KSFREFLEKKQAEI
+248 SEKTQVEI
-262 SGNPPQDISFAK
+262 SDTPPQGASFDE
-274 YLQQYIELHHEGES
+274 YLPYIEFHHEGDS
-288 DDFILKDEYL
+288 DGFVLKE
-298 QQYFEFHHKGESDDF
+298 
-313 ILKIEDESL
+313 EDESR
-322 GTQVWIDSIF
+322 GTQVWIDSIV
-332 PALHALYHGALL
+332 PALYALYHGALL
-344 IVDELDSSLHPT
+344 IVDELDSSLHPA

-365 QDEEINTKG
+365 QDEEINTQG

>member
-1 MLLSFTVENYRSFAH
+1 MGMLLSFTVENYRSFAH

-65 LRKAITSSI
+65 LRNAIASSI

-95 TFITEYEYKGI
+95 TFITEYEYEDV

-130 IWRPIFDRE
+130 IWQLIFERE
-139 RDTIVFGKGAQIPIA
+139 RDTIIFGKVAQIPIA

-173 LTIKNPGRFIGAVY
+173 RTIKNPGRFIGAVY
-187 WWKKK
+187 WWRNKI
-192 VRPPI
+192 RPPI
-197 HVSDPDRKARHYWVM
+197 HVSDSDREARHSWVM
-212 KLASQNINWLKLL
+212 KLASKNLNWLELL
-225 KLMMTAADVGITDV
+225 KHMMTAADVGITDV
-239 SVKKKEALP
+239 SVKEEALTERL
-248 KSFREFLEKKQAEI
+248 REILMDLEIAQTEI
-262 SGNPPQDISFAK
+262 SGNTTLGRFLDEYRQR
-274 YLQQYIELHHEGES
+274 YIEFHHEGES
-288 DDFILKDEYL
+288 DGFVLKE
-298 QQYFEFHHKGESDDF
+298 
-313 ILKIEDESL
+313 EDESR

-332 PALHALYHGALL
+332 PALYALYHGALL

-365 QDEEINTKG
+365 QDEEINTQG

-452 LRAATTET
+452 LRAVKTET

>member
-1 MLLSFTVENYRSFAH
+1 MLLSFMVENYRSFAH

-30 RPRENESWND
+30 RPRTNESWND

-55 KTNIIKPLGI
+55 KTNIIKPLGM
-65 LRKAITSSI
+65 LRNAIASSI

-89 YKDDPT
+89 HKDDPT
-95 TFITEYEYKGI
+95 TFITEYEYEDV

-121 ESLYANAKR
+121 ESLQANAKR
-130 IWRPIFDRE
+130 IWQLIFERE
-139 RDTIVFGKGAQIPIA
+139 RDTIVFGSGAQIPIA

-187 WWKKK
+187 WWKDKML
-192 VRPPI
+192 PPI
-197 HVSDPDRKARHYWVM
+197 HVSDPDREARHSWVM
-212 KLASQNINWLKLL
+212 ELASKNINWLKLL
-225 KLMMTAADVGITDV
+225 KLMMTTADVGITDV
-239 SVKKKEALP
+239 SVKEETLP
-248 KSFREFLEKKQAEI
+248 EKLRQFHILINPEKTQVEI
-262 SGNPPQDISFAK
+262 SDTPPQGASFDE
-274 YLQQYIELHHEGES
+274 YLSYIEFQHEGES
-288 DDFILKDEYL
+288 DGFILKE
-298 QQYFEFHHKGESDDF
+298 
-313 ILKIEDESL
+313 EDESL

-332 PALHALYHGALL
+332 PALYALYHGALL
-344 IVDELDSSLHPT
+344 IVDELDSSLHPA

-365 QDEEINTKG
+365 QDEEINTQG

>member
-1 MLLSFTVENYRSFAH
+1 MGMLLSFTVENYRSFAH

-74 RNEDLVKSLYNPHKL
+74 RDEDLVKDLYDPHKL

-130 IWRPIFDRE
+130 IWQLIFERE
-139 RDTIVFGKGAQIPIA
+139 RDTIVFGKGAQIPNA

-173 LTIKNPGRFIGAVY
+173 STIKNPGRFIGAVY

-192 VRPPI
+192 MRPPI
-197 HVSDPDRKARHYWVM
+197 HVSDSNRAARHYWVM
-212 KLASQNINWLKLL
+212 KLTSKNINWLNLL
-225 KLMMTAADVGITDV
+225 KLIMTAADVGITDV
-239 SVKKKEALP
+239 SVKKEEALP
-248 KSFREFLEKKQAEI
+248 ENLREFLINLEKTQTEV
-262 SGNPPQDISFAK
+262 SGNQPQGMSFAE
-274 YLQQYIELHHEGES
+274 YLQQYIEFHHEGES
-288 DDFILKDEYL
+288 DGFVLKE
-298 QQYFEFHHKGESDDF
+298 
-313 ILKIEDESL
+313 EDESR
-322 GTQVWIDSIF
+322 GTQVWIDTIF
-332 PALHALYHGALL
+332 PALYALYRGTLL

-365 QDEEINTKG
+365 QDEEINTQG

-388 NHPTEALDRNEVWF
+388 NHPTEAIDRNEVWF
-402 VEKQQ
+402 AEKQQ

-427 KRYLQGVFGAVP
+427 KRYLQGVFGTIP
-439 ITSSRGI
+439 ITSPRGI

-452 LRAATTET
+452 LRAAITET

>member
-1 MLLSFTVENYRSFAH
+1 MLLSFTIENYRSFAH
-16 ETTLDMQS
+16 EATLDMQS

-30 RPRENESWND
+30 RPHEDESWND

-55 KTNIIKPLGI
+55 KTNIIKPLEI
-65 LRKAITSSI
+65 LRNAITSSI

-95 TFITEYEYKGI
+95 TFITEYEYEDV
-106 RYRWTLVLDKAGIVE
+106 RYRWTLVLDKTGIVE

-130 IWRPIFDRE
+130 IWQLIFDRE
-139 RDTIVFGKGAQIPIA
+139 RDTIVFGKGARIPNA

-173 LTIKNPGRFIGAVY
+173 STIKNAGRFIGAVY
-187 WWKKK
+187 WWKDKML
-192 VRPPI
+192 PPI
-197 HVSDPDRKARHYWVM
+197 HISDPHRKARHSWVM
-212 KLASQNINWLKLL
+212 ELASKNINWLKLL
-225 KLMMTAADVGITDV
+225 KHMMTVADVGITDV
-239 SVKKKEALP
+239 SVKEEVLPEILREALID
-248 KSFREFLEKKQAEI
+248 LEKTQAEI
-262 SGNPPQDISFAK
+262 SGNTPQGRFLDI
-274 YLQQYIELHHEGES
+274 YRRRYIEFHHEGES
-288 DDFILKDEYL
+288 DGFVLKE
-298 QQYFEFHHKGESDDF
+298 
-313 ILKIEDESL
+313 EDESR
-322 GTQVWIDSIF
+322 GTQVWIDRIV
-332 PALHALYHGALL
+332 PALYALYHGALL

-439 ITSSRGI
+439 ITSSQGI
-446 AEALDA
+446 AEALNA

>member
-1 MLLSFTVENYRSFAH
+1 MLLSFTIENYRSFAH
-16 ETTLDMQS
+16 EATLDMQS

-30 RPRENESWND
+30 RPHEDESWND

-55 KTNIIKPLGI
+55 KTNIIKPLEI
-65 LRKAITSSI
+65 LRNAITSSI

-95 TFITEYEYKGI
+95 TFITEYEYEDV
-106 RYRWTLVLDKAGIVE
+106 RYRWTLVLDKTGIVE

-130 IWRPIFDRE
+130 IWQLIFDRE
-139 RDTIVFGKGAQIPIA
+139 RDTIVFGKGARIPNA

-173 LTIKNPGRFIGAVY
+173 STIKNAGRFIGAVY
-187 WWKKK
+187 WWKEKML
-192 VRPPI
+192 PPI
-197 HVSDPDRKARHYWVM
+197 HISNPHRKARHSWVM
-212 KLASQNINWLKLL
+212 ELASKNINWLKLL
-225 KLMMTAADVGITDV
+225 KHMMTVADVGITDV
-239 SVKKKEALP
+239 SVKEEALP
-248 KSFREFLEKKQAEI
+248 EILREALIDLEKTQAEI
-262 SGNPPQDISFAK
+262 SGNTPQGRFLDI
-274 YLQQYIELHHEGES
+274 YRRRYIEFHHEGES
-288 DDFILKDEYL
+288 DGFVLKE
-298 QQYFEFHHKGESDDF
+298 
-313 ILKIEDESL
+313 EDESR
-322 GTQVWIDSIF
+322 GTQVWIDRIV
-332 PALHALYHGALL
+332 PALYALYHGALL

-365 QDEEINTKG
+365 QDEKINTKG